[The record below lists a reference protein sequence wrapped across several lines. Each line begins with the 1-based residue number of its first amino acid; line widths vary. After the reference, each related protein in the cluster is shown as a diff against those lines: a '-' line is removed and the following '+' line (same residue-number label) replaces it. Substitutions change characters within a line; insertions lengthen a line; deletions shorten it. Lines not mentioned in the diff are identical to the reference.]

1 MLLMLRMPIGLS
13 AYDERFRAWGGA
25 LGGCGD
31 RDMGVGA
38 DGGGRSRSTLCTF
51 ARVESMRRPY

>member
-1 MLLMLRMPIGLS
+1 MLWMPIGLS

-25 LGGCGD
+25 LEGCGD
-31 RDMGVGA
+31 RDRG
-38 DGGGRSRSTLCTF
+38 GGGRSRSTLCTF